1 MGAAAY
7 GRGSDAGRKGLV
19 TLASS
24 YSFQPSAAPG
34 REGAAPAQP
43 VEGQPSAPPAQGPE
57 GPPGGGMGSMGILLM
72 FALPLLLIFMMTR
85 SQNKKQRQLESALK
99 TGDRVITQS
108 GLIGKIVDI
117 NASSTRVKLE
127 IAPGVNIQILK
138 SAIQGVDGGEAV
150 AAAKDQ
156 EKQEKKA

>member
-1 MGAAAY
+1 
-7 GRGSDAGRKGLV
+7 
-19 TLASS
+19 
-24 YSFQPSAAPG
+24 
-34 REGAAPAQP
+34 
-43 VEGQPSAPPAQGPE
+43 
-57 GPPGGGMGSMGILLM
+57 MGSMGMLLM